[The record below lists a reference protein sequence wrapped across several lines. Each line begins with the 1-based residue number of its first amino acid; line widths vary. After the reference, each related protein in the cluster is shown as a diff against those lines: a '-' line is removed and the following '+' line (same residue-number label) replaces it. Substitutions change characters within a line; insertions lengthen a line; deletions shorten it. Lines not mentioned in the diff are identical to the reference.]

1 MTSDVVDRLSRELVR
16 DVAPL
21 AGRFV
26 AEMIDTGAPYAG
38 TVVPEE
44 TLLADAR
51 RSLELILRLIGR
63 LPVPEHVA
71 GASAEIGAARAEAGV
86 PLERLLQAVRLDAR
100 VVWDALCRRA
110 GPGDLS
116 SLVAQAPR
124 VWEAVEHHSMGIMA
138 AYQQRVLEMAQARQ
152 DERARWF
159 ARLLEC
165 DGRHPDI
172 RRQVSTVLGLDEGA
186 SFLVVAFPPGRVAA
200 LRPVRERLG
209 VLDVRTH
216 EQDRPAGSIVVLQV
230 PERAGPGAA
239 EGWFRGL
246 RCAVSPAVE
255 GLAEVPRAVRLA
267 ELTLYALPPDAA
279 GPTATRD
286 LWPAIAAGTL
296 GEFRTDLVRD
306 ALGGLGKLPDRDV
319 ARVLET
325 VERYLRTG
333 SVAATARQLYCHRN
347 TVLNRL
353 RQFAAATG
361 RDVMSSADATVV
373 TLALRARTYE

>member
-1 MTSDVVDRLSRELVR
+1 MTVEELSRELVR

-26 AEMIDTGAPYAG
+26 SELAGIGAPYAG

-44 TLLADAR
+44 TLLADAH

-86 PLERLLQAVRLDAR
+86 PLDALLQAVRLDAR
-100 VVWDALCRRA
+100 VVWDELRLRA
-110 GPGDLS
+110 GPGDLP
-116 SLVAQAPR
+116 SLVAEAPR
-124 VWEAVEHHSMGIMA
+124 VWEAVEHHSMGILA

-159 ARLLEC
+159 ARLLES

-172 RRQVSTVLGLDEGA
+172 RRQAATVLGFEEGA
-186 SFLVVAFPPGRVAA
+186 WFAVVAFPPGPLAA
-200 LRPVRERLG
+200 LRPVREQLAVLG
-209 VLDVRTH
+209 VRVHT
-216 EQDRPAGSIVVLQV
+216 QDWPAGSIVVLQL
-230 PERAGPGAA
+230 PTRAGAAAA
-239 EGWFRGL
+239 EGWFRGV

-255 GLAEVPRAVRLA
+255 GLAELPRAVRLA
-267 ELTLYALPPDAA
+267 ELTLYALPPDAS
-279 GPTATRD
+279 GPLATRD
-286 LWPAIAAGTL
+286 LWPAIAAGML

-306 ALGGLGKLPDRDV
+306 ALGGLEELPGRDV

-333 SVAATARQLYCHRN
+333 SVAETARQLYCHRN

-353 RQFAAATG
+353 HQFASATG
-361 RDVMSSADATVV
+361 RDVMTSADAAVV
-373 TLALRARTYE
+373 TLALRARAYE